1 VTVIERDQL
10 LDDLDEAA
18 VRMRAARDRMER
30 VSRDSPQ
37 FQIESLRY
45 LHAVVSHMSIVSVA
59 QAKQHQDLAE
69 AFDGLQDEV
78 NDLRSRLAAITRP
91 QSALRH

>member
-1 VTVIERDQL
+1 MIEREQL

-18 VRMRAARDRMER
+18 VRMRVARDRMER
-30 VSRDSPQ
+30 VARDSPQ
-37 FQIESLRY
+37 FQVESLLY

-69 AFDGLQDEV
+69 AFEQLEEEV
-78 NDLRSRLAAITRP
+78 RDLRERLTAIARP
-91 QSALRH
+91 QSVVRH

>member
-1 VTVIERDQL
+1 VLDRDQL

-18 VRMRAARDRMER
+18 IRMRRARDRLAL
-30 VSRDSPQ
+30 VDPDSPQ
-37 FQIESLRY
+37 FQAGSLLY

-69 AFDGLQDEV
+69 AFDLLEV
-78 NDLRSRLAAITRP
+78 EVRDLRARLNAFARP
-91 QSALRH
+91 QAIVRH

>member
-1 VTVIERDQL
+1 VIERDKL

-18 VRMRAARDRMER
+18 VRMRVARDRMDR
-30 VSRDSPQ
+30 VAPDSSQ
-37 FQIESLRY
+37 FQTETIRY

-69 AFDGLQDEV
+69 AFDRLEEEV
-78 NDLRSRLAAITRP
+78 RDLRARLTAIARP
-91 QSALRH
+91 QSVVRF

>member
-1 VTVIERDQL
+1 VIERDQL

-18 VRMRAARDRMER
+18 VRMRVARDRMTR
-30 VSRDSPQ
+30 IPTDSPQ
-37 FQIESLRY
+37 FQTESLLY

-69 AFDGLQDEV
+69 AFDRLEEEV
-78 NDLRSRLAAITRP
+78 RDLRARLAAITRP
-91 QSALRH
+91 QSVSRH